1 MRQPSPYTEA
11 PSLTDQ
17 RWIPAHVALSEEIF
31 SDPEEP
37 RAYRGLHSLWPEW
50 HAKARCLGDTGTTF
64 FGSPE
69 PNERPPYT
77 TSDIKAAKLTCADCP
92 VFDLCLHQAI
102 YGREEYGVWA
112 GTTTKER
119 QKYFRMIRKGQASPE
134 MIVDVIME
142 RHDGASQRHRFEAL
156 V

>member
-1 MRQPSPYTEA
+1 MRQQSPYTA
-11 PSLTDQ
+11 GASSYVQ
-17 RWIPAHVALSEEIF
+17 AWIPAHVAISEDIT

-37 RAYRGLHSLWPEW
+37 RIYRGLNSLWPEW

-77 TSDIKAAKLTCADCP
+77 TSDIKKAKRKCDSCP
-92 VFDLCLHQAI
+92 VFEICLRQAFSN
-102 YGREEYGVWA
+102 REEYGVWA
-112 GTTTKER
+112 STTTKER

-134 MIVDVIME
+134 QIIDKILE
-142 RHDGASQRHRFEAL
+142 SYHDRRAAM